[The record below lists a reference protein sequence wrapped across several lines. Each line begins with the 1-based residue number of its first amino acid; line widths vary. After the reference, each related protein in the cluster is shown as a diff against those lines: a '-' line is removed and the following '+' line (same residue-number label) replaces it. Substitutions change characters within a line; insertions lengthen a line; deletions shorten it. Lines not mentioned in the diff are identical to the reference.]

1 MDSLVIYGGK
11 YGTTEACARKVAEQ
25 LDGAVVVS
33 AAKDCSVENLEA
45 AKRVIV
51 GTSIYAGSLNKE
63 VADLLLKKRELLL
76 QKDFAFFVCGMRSY
90 EESMDF
96 IRESFDPELLRHA
109 QAYAFV
115 GGQYQFDKMNFFEK
129 QVIKMVTKKEG
140 NPVSGK
146 ENISSLSDERLAT
159 FISQL

>member
-1 MDSLVIYGGK
+1 MDSLIIYGGK
-11 YGTTEACARKVAEQ
+11 YGTTEDCAQKVAAQ
-25 LDGAVVVS
+25 LDGEVVVS
-33 AAKDCSVENLEA
+33 AVKDFSAEDLAA

-63 VADLLLKKRELLL
+63 VADLLLSKRDLLL
-76 QKDFAFFVCGMRSY
+76 QKDFAFFVCGMRDY
-90 EESMDF
+90 EESMNF
-96 IRESFDPELLRHA
+96 IRESFDPELLQHA
-109 QAYAFV
+109 QAYAFL

-146 ENISSLSDERLAT
+146 ENVSSLSEERLAA
-159 FISQL
+159 FINQL